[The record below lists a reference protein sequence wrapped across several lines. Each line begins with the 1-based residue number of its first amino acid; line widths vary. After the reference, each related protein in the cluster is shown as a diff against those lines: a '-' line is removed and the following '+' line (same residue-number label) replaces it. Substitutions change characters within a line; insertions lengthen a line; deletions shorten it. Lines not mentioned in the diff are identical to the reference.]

1 MTHYIGRE
9 TFVSVL
15 LSEIT
20 LNIGAQWIL
29 VKRINVT
36 MVSLKQYQMPE
47 TNRTFQ
53 GDISVDGMKCFRWKF
68 KNLSVEIA
76 LLSTALRPLD
86 F

>member
-1 MTHYIGRE
+1 
-9 TFVSVL
+9 
-15 LSEIT
+15 
-20 LNIGAQWIL
+20 
-29 VKRINVT
+29 

-47 TNRTFQ
+47 TNKTFQ